1 MDIVG
6 YDCQTGECGIIPME
20 NSINPGMYSYLV
32 GVALPCLMCFISYSY
47 IGWFFFTSYKHLK
60 NKQKETEIE
69 LKSTWALLFVV
80 LLYVFIII
88 LLYILN
94 FIIQMQIPGV
104 NPNTVRVIGVSI
116 YYLQYSTNFWIYAA
130 RSTQYRKAYMH
141 YFKGWKDFLC
151 LDENIEHRVPQPNAP
166 GPKTEAVS
174 LAVQNFAIIFS

>member
-1 MDIVG
+1 
-6 YDCQTGECGIIPME
+6 ME

-32 GVALPCLMCFISYSY
+32 GVALPCLMSFISYSY

-60 NKQKETEIE
+60 NKQMETEIE

-80 LLYVFIII
+80 LMYVFVII
-88 LLYILN
+88 LLYISN

-116 YYLQYSTNFWIYAA
+116 YYLQYSTNFCIYAA

-141 YFKGWKDFLC
+141 YFKSWKDSLC
-151 LDENIEHRVPQPNAP
+151 LDENIESELSSSESVLRKVFVVVYKN
-166 GPKTEAVS
+166 
-174 LAVQNFAIIFS
+174 